1 MLSPRGERL
10 FCPCL
15 LRLLLSF
22 SVFLFLFLWP
32 FFALSQPRPGPTPV
46 IVGTVTEQPIAA
58 AIEVVGTVEPHLTTT
73 LSAEIEGLT
82 VRFDPQE
89 GDLVQQ
95 GQTVV
100 AQLKATDLELGL
112 AEAEAELAQARET
125 ALKLKRGLRSEEIDE
140 KRAEVQERKTW
151 LEKYRKDLERAKSL
165 QNRDIASA
173 SEYDLA
179 ESTYLAAKAQLERV
193 TQSLRVAELGARQED
208 IAVAEAEVK
217 RLQAKVQRLRED
229 VSKTTIR
236 SPVSGFITRRYT
248 EVGQWIEQ
256 GGRVADLVD
265 LSVVLVRIPIHEK
278 DIGHLQVGDAA
289 SIVLDAFP
297 DRVFTG
303 SVKHIIPQADPAS
316 RTFPVKIAVANTPDN
331 ALKAGMSARVRLQV
345 GPAQTAMLVPKDA
358 VARRAAQQ
366 VVFVVQEQTA
376 RMVPIKTGRAH
387 AGWLEVLDGSLKPG
401 DTVVITGNETLR
413 DQAAVLIKGQ
423 ASQ

>member
-1 MLSPRGERL
+1 M
-10 FCPCL
+10 
-15 LRLLLSF
+15 
-22 SVFLFLFLWP
+22 
-32 FFALSQPRPGPTPV
+32 
-46 IVGTVTEQPIAA
+46 VGTVTEQPIAA

-73 LSAEIEGLT
+73 LNAEIEGLT

-100 AQLKATDLELGL
+100 AQLKATDFELAL
-112 AEAEAELAQARET
+112 AEAEAELAKARET
-125 ALKLKRGLRSEEIDE
+125 ALKLKRGLRPEELDE

-165 QNRDIASA
+165 QTREIASA

-193 TQSLRVAELGARQED
+193 TQSLRVAELGTRQED

-217 RLQAKVQRLRED
+217 RLQAKVLRLRED
-229 VSKTTIR
+229 VAKTTIR
-236 SPVSGFITRRYT
+236 SPVSGFVTRRYT

-256 GGRVADLVD
+256 GGQVADLVD

-278 DIGHLQVGDAA
+278 DIAHLQVGDAA

-345 GPAQTAMLVPKDA
+345 GPAQAAVLVPKDA

-376 RMVPIKTGRAH
+376 RMVPIKTGRTH
-387 AGWLEVLDGSLKPG
+387 AGWLEVLDGGLKPG

>member
-1 MLSPRGERL
+1 MFLPRGERL
-10 FCPCL
+10 FCC
-15 LRLLLSF
+15 RLLLSCP
-22 SVFLFLFLWP
+22 VLLLLLLWP
-32 FFALSQPRPGPTPV
+32 FCASSQPRPGPTPV
-46 IVGTVTEQPIAA
+46 IVGTVTEQPLAA
-58 AIEVVGTVEPHLTTT
+58 TIEVVGTVEPHLTTT
-73 LSAEIEGLT
+73 LNAEIEGLT
-82 VRFDPQE
+82 LRFDPQE

-100 AQLKATDLELGL
+100 AQLKATDLELAL
-112 AEAEAELAQARET
+112 AEAEAELTKARET
-125 ALKLKRGLRSEEIDE
+125 VLKLKRGLRSEEIDE

-217 RLQAKVQRLRED
+217 RLQAKVQRLQED
-229 VSKTTIR
+229 VFKTTIR

-331 ALKAGMSARVRLQV
+331 TLKAGMSARVRLQI
-345 GPAQTAMLVPKDA
+345 GPAQTAVLVPKDA

-366 VVFVVQEQTA
+366 VVFVVHEQTA
-376 RMVPIKTGRAH
+376 HMVPIKTGRAH

>member
-1 MLSPRGERL
+1 
-10 FCPCL
+10 
-15 LRLLLSF
+15 
-22 SVFLFLFLWP
+22 
-32 FFALSQPRPGPTPV
+32 V
-46 IVGTVTEQPIAA
+46 IVGTVTEQPLAA
-58 AIEVVGTVEPHLTTT
+58 TIEVVGTVEPHLTTT
-73 LSAEIEGLT
+73 LNAEIEGLT
-82 VRFDPQE
+82 LRFDPRE

-100 AQLKATDLELGL
+100 AQLKATNFELAL
-112 AEAEAELAQARET
+112 AEAEAELAKARET
-125 ALKLKRGLRSEEIDE
+125 ALKLKRGLRPEEIDE

-165 QNRDIASA
+165 QTRDIASA
-173 SEYDLA
+173 SDYDLA

-193 TQSLRVAELGARQED
+193 TQSLRVAELGTRQED

-217 RLQAKVQRLRED
+217 RLQAKAQRLRED
-229 VSKTTIR
+229 VAKTTIR

-256 GGRVADLVD
+256 GGQVADLVD

-303 SVKHIIPQADPAS
+303 NVKHIIPQADPAS

-331 ALKAGMSARVRLQV
+331 ALKAGMSARVQLQI
-345 GPAQTAMLVPKDA
+345 GPAQTAVLVPKDA

>member
-1 MLSPRGERL
+1 MLSPRGGRL
-10 FCPCL
+10 FCH
-15 LRLLLSF
+15 RLLLSYPA
-22 SVFLFLFLWP
+22 FLLLLLWP
-32 FFALSQPRPGPTPV
+32 FFASSQPRSGPTPV
-46 IVGTVTEQPIAA
+46 IVGTVTEQPLAA
-58 AIEVVGTVEPHLTTT
+58 TIEVVGTVEPHLTTT
-73 LSAEIEGLT
+73 LNAEIEGLT
-82 VRFDPQE
+82 LRFDPRE

-100 AQLKATDLELGL
+100 AQLKATNFELAL
-112 AEAEAELAQARET
+112 AEAEAELAKARET
-125 ALKLKRGLRSEEIDE
+125 ALKLKRGLRPEEIDE

-165 QNRDIASA
+165 QTRDIASA
-173 SEYDLA
+173 SDYDLA

-193 TQSLRVAELGARQED
+193 TQSLRVAELGTRQED

-217 RLQAKVQRLRED
+217 RLQAKAQRLRED
-229 VSKTTIR
+229 VAKTTIR

-256 GGRVADLVD
+256 GGQVADLVD

-303 SVKHIIPQADPAS
+303 NVKHIIPQADPAS

-331 ALKAGMSARVRLQV
+331 ALKAGMSARVQLQI
-345 GPAQTAMLVPKDA
+345 GPAQTAVLVPKDA